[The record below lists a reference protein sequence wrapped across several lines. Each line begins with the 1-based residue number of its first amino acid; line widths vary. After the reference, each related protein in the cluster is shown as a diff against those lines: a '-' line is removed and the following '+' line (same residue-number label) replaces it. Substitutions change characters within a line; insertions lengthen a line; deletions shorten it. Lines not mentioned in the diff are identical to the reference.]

1 MGINEC
7 IIVEDLYNS
16 FQKLKVT
23 MTKHPS
29 SFKLNGDLKTK
40 NEEVKDVKVILYD
53 GKQGEGQ

>member
-1 MGINEC
+1 
-7 IIVEDLYNS
+7 
-16 FQKLKVT
+16 